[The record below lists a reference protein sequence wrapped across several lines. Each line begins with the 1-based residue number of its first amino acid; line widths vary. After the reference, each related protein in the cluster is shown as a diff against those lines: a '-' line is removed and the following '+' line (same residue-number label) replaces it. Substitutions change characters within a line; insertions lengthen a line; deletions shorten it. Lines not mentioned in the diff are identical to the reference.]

1 MVSPSAPAKSA
12 DRHPEANLAARMIAY
27 QQRTIEAIKA
37 NLRGDISPE
46 LRQIAERSI
55 AKQETSVE
63 ELRAWL
69 ARQDG
74 G

>member
-1 MVSPSAPAKSA
+1 MVSSGAAATSPG
-12 DRHPEANLAARMIAY
+12 RNPEANLAEKVIAY

-55 AKQETSVE
+55 AKQEKSVE

-69 ARQDG
+69 AQHDG
-74 G
+74 R